1 MAAAT
6 PIVLRLSSRDRDD
19 LCAGGG
25 APVPP
30 AIPGAGAPAPGIPGG
45 GTPPPGIPGG

>member
-19 LCAGGG
+19 LWAGGG

-30 AIPGAGAPAPGIPGG
+30 AIPGPGASDGDFDRTRLAVAP
-45 GTPPPGIPGG
+45 